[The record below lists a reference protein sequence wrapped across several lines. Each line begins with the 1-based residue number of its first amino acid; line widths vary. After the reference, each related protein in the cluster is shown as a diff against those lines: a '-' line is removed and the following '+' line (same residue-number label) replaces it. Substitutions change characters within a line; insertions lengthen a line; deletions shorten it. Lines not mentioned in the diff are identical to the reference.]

1 MDSEGLSGA
10 HSQLLKA
17 LEDNGAHVLQSRMP
31 SLRPF
36 AYPIRKATS
45 GFMGDI
51 EFWTTPESILSMSET
66 LRNMDNLVRF
76 MITKKERPEK
86 KPRKRSDTYRLV
98 KKETEEIAPEKEKVG
113 LEDIDKRLE
122 EIMENIGDS

>member
-1 MDSEGLSGA
+1 
-10 HSQLLKA
+10 
-17 LEDNGAHVLQSRMP
+17 MP

-36 AYPIRKATS
+36 AYPIGKATS
-45 GFMGDI
+45 GFMGDV
-51 EFWTTPESILSMSET
+51 EFWTNPGSILAMSET
-66 LRNMDNLVRF
+66 LRSMDNLVRF

-98 KKETEEIAPEKEKVG
+98 RKEVAEGAPEKEKVG
-113 LEDIDKRLE
+113 IEDIDKRLE